1 MNWFQNIYIY
11 FQTIFEILT
20 FRTKPKYDMID
31 DEEYEFIIL
40 NNKMNR

>member
-1 MNWFQNIYIY
+1 MFFNSF
-11 FQTIFEILT
+11 FELLS
-20 FRTKPKYDMID
+20 FKTKPKYDMIDVVD